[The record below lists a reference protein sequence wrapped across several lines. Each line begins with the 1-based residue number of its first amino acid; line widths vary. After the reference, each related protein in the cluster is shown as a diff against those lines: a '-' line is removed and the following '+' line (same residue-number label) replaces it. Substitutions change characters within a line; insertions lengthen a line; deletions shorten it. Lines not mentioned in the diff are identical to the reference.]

1 MSDQPK
7 TFAPGQAPLLTPRI
21 LLPFLLVTLIWGST
35 WLVIRDQVSAVPP
48 GWSVT
53 WRFAIATFGM
63 FALALFR
70 KLPLTL
76 DRRGQM
82 LAILIGIPQ
91 FALNFNFVYRAELY
105 ITSGLVAVLFA
116 LLIVPNTVFAR
127 IFLKRPIAVPFIIG
141 TIIAIGGVGLLIAHE
156 YRMAPVGG
164 QAVLWGTLLIFAGIL
179 TASVSNVL
187 QASERMRDYPIITVL
202 AWSMLWGTLA
212 NCVLAFALNGPPVF
226 EWRIGYAAGL
236 FYLGIVGTV
245 VTFPLYSALIRD
257 IGPGRAA
264 YTSVL
269 IPVVAMMLSTLF
281 EGYRWSLLA
290 AAGGVLVMIG
300 LVVAMQARK
309 PAR

>member
-1 MSDQPK
+1 MSQSEP

-21 LLPFLLVTLIWGST
+21 LIPFLLITLIWGST
-35 WLVIRDQVSAVPP
+35 WLVIRDQVSVVPAS
-48 GWSVT
+48 WSVT
-53 WRFAIATFGM
+53 WRFVIATIGM
-63 FALALFR
+63 FALAFVR
-70 KLPLTL
+70 KLPLGL

-82 LAILIGIPQ
+82 LALMIGIPQ
-91 FALNFNFVYRAELY
+91 FALNFNFVYRAELF

-116 LLIVPNTVFAR
+116 LLILPNAILSRV
-127 IFLKRPIAVPFIIG
+127 FLKRPIGLPFIIG
-141 TIIAIGGVGLLIAHE
+141 TVIAIGGVALLIAHE
-156 YRMAPVGG
+156 YRVAPVGG
-164 QAVLWGTLLIFAGIL
+164 QAVLWGTLLTVAGIL
-179 TASVSNVL
+179 SASVANVL

-202 AWSMLWGTLA
+202 AWSMLWGSLV
-212 NCVLAFALNGPPVF
+212 NCVLALLLNGAPVF

-264 YTSVL
+264 YSSVL
-269 IPVVAMMLSTLF
+269 IPVVAMMLSTVF

-290 AAGGVLVMIG
+290 AGGGVLVMIG

>member
-1 MSDQPK
+1 MSSAP
-7 TFAPGQAPLLTPRI
+7 TEHAPGQTPLMTPRV

-35 WLVIRDQVSAVPP
+35 WLVIRDQVAVVPAS
-48 GWSVT
+48 WSVT
-53 WRFAIATFGM
+53 WRFVIATIGM
-63 FALALFR
+63 FALGWVR
-70 KLPLTL
+70 KLPLGL

-82 LAILIGIPQ
+82 LALMIGIPQ
-91 FALNFNFVYRAELY
+91 FALNFNFVYRAELF

-116 LLIVPNTVFAR
+116 LLILPNAVFSR
-127 IFLKRPIAVPFIIG
+127 LFLNRPIGKPFIIG
-141 TIIAIGGVGLLIAHE
+141 TIIAIAGVALLIAHE
-156 YRMAPVGG
+156 YRVAPVGG
-164 QAVLWGTLLIFAGIL
+164 QAVLWGTLLTVVGIL
-179 TASVSNVL
+179 SASCANVL

-202 AWSMLWGTLA
+202 GWSMLWGSLA
-212 NCVLAFALNGPPVF
+212 NFAVALVLNGPPVF
-226 EWRIGYAAGL
+226 ELRMGYAAGL

-269 IPVVAMMLSTLF
+269 IPVVAMLLSTVF

-290 AAGGVLVMIG
+290 ASGGVLVMIG
-300 LVVAMQARK
+300 LAVAMQARK

>member
-1 MSDQPK
+1 MSENQ
-7 TFAPGQAPLLTPRI
+7 TAFAPGQAPLLTPRI

-35 WLVIRDQVSAVPP
+35 WLVIRDQVSSIPP
-48 GWSVT
+48 SWSVT
-53 WRFAIATFGM
+53 WRFIIATIGM
-63 FALALFR
+63 FALAWVR
-70 KLPLTL
+70 KLPLGL

-82 LAILIGIPQ
+82 LAVMIGIPQ
-91 FALNFNFVYRAELY
+91 FALNFNFVYRAELF

-116 LLIVPNTVFAR
+116 LLILPNAVFSR
-127 IFLKRPIAVPFIIG
+127 LFLKRPIGMAFIIG
-141 TIIAIGGVGLLIAHE
+141 TVIAIGGVALLIAHE
-156 YRMAPVGG
+156 YRVAPVGG
-164 QAVLWGTLLIFAGIL
+164 EAVLLGTVLTVAGIL
-179 TASVSNVL
+179 SASVANVL

-202 AWSMLWGTLA
+202 GWSMLWGSLA
-212 NCVLAFALNGPPVF
+212 NFALALVLNGPPVF
-226 EWRIGYAAGL
+226 EWRMGYAAGL

-290 AAGGVLVMIG
+290 VAGGVLVMIG